1 MQNSFSE
8 KKSNI
13 VLIGMPGCGKST
25 VGVVLAKNMGL
36 RFMDSDICIQE
47 QEGCL
52 LHEII
57 AKEGM
62 DGFLA
67 IENKVNASLT
77 VKNYVI
83 ATGGSAI
90 YGQEAMTHLQEI
102 GTVIYLKLPYEEIKE
117 RLGDLVKRGVTFRE
131 GQTLLDLYEE
141 RTPLYEK
148 YADIIIDCN
157 KKAIRDIVHEIA
169 ERIHI

>member
-1 MQNSFSE
+1 MQNSFSN
-8 KKSNI
+8 KKSNV

-36 RFMDSDICIQE
+36 RFLDSDICIQE
-47 QEGCL
+47 QEDCL

-57 AKEGM
+57 ANKGM

-67 IENKVNASLT
+67 IENKVNASLN
-77 VKNYVI
+77 VKNHVI

-90 YGQEAMTHLQEI
+90 YGQEAMEHLREI
-102 GTVIYLKLPYEEIKE
+102 GKIVYLKLPYEEIKE

-131 GQTLLDLYEE
+131 GQTLLNLYEE
-141 RTPLYEK
+141 RVPLYEK

-157 KKAIRDIVHEIA
+157 KKVIRDIVYEIA
-169 ERIHI
+169 DKAK

>member
-1 MQNSFSE
+1 MN
-8 KKSNI
+8 KSNI
-13 VLIGMPGCGKST
+13 ILIGMPGCGKST

-36 RFMDSDICIQE
+36 RFLDSDICIQE
-47 QEGCL
+47 QENCL

-57 AKEGM
+57 AREGM

-67 IENKVNASLT
+67 IENRVNASLQ
-77 VKNYVI
+77 VEKHVI

-90 YGQEAMTHLQEI
+90 YGVEAMEHLSEI
-102 GTVIYLKLPYEEIKE
+102 GTIVYLKLPYEEIKE

-141 RTPLYEK
+141 RVPLYEK
-148 YADIIIDCN
+148 YADLIVDCDG
-157 KKAIRDIVHEIA
+157 KPIREIVHEIA
-169 ERIHI
+169 DKDMISKEDI

>member
-1 MQNSFSE
+1 M

-13 VLIGMPGCGKST
+13 ILIGMPGCGKST
-25 VGVVLAKNMGL
+25 VGVVLAKNLGY
-36 RFMDSDICIQE
+36 RFLDSDICIQE
-47 QEGCL
+47 QENCL

-57 AKEGM
+57 AREGM

-67 IENKVNASLT
+67 IENQVNASLE
-77 VKNYVI
+77 VENHVI

-90 YGQEAMTHLQEI
+90 YGTEAMEHLSAI
-102 GTVIYLKLPYEEIKE
+102 GTIVYLKLPYEEIKE

-141 RTPLYEK
+141 RVPLYEK
-148 YADIIIDCN
+148 YADITVDCIG
-157 KKAIRDIVHEIA
+157 KPIREIVHEIA
-169 ERIHI
+169 DKHI

>member
-1 MQNSFSE
+1 MQNSFSN
-8 KKSNI
+8 KKSNVI
-13 VLIGMPGCGKST
+13 LIGMPGCGKST

-36 RFMDSDICIQE
+36 RFLDSDICIQE
-47 QEGCL
+47 QEDCL

-57 AKEGM
+57 ASKGM

-67 IENKVNASLT
+67 IENKVNASLN
-77 VKNYVI
+77 VKNHVI

-90 YGQEAMTHLQEI
+90 YGQEAMEHLKEI
-102 GTVIYLKLPYEEIKE
+102 GTVVYLKLPYEEIKE

-141 RTPLYEK
+141 RVPLYEK

-157 KKAIRDIVHEIA
+157 KKVIRDIVYEIA
-169 ERIHI
+169 DKAK